1 MKKVSFIFLMC
12 FSLLGCE
19 TADGVMSGVKS
30 VAEGV
35 SEDIESVRKK
45 Y

>member
-1 MKKVSFIFLMC
+1 MKKVSFMFLTC

-30 VAEGV
+30 VVEGV
-35 SEDIESVRKK
+35 SEDIESVRNK